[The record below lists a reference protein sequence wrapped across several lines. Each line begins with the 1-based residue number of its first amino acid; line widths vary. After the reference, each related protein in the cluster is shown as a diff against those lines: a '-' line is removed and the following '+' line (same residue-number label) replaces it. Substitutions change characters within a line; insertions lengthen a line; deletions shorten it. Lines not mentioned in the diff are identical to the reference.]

1 MAAPDK
7 KTVMKDLLEMGKAKG
22 QLPQKRFWMLWESW
36 TLSRNKLK
44 NFMIH

>member
-22 QLPQKRFWMLWESW
+22 QLTTKRDF
-36 TLSRNKLK
+36 
-44 NFMIH
+44 